1 MSTQHLDE
9 QQYDKFAAEAERLV
23 DLQIELRE
31 QLLAGQSLVPDSG
44 EDGAFSRASA
54 AKQTEVLRGEAA
66 KLEQRE
72 AVLVIVGT
80 MKAGKSTSINA
91 IVGTEA
97 LPTRNRP
104 MTTLPTLIRHTPG
117 QHRPAL
123 SFDNRAP
130 MEQLMSDLRDRLE
143 QKSNKWLEKR
153 RHRDPHFDELV
164 ETVEK
169 GVGFKPR
176 YEGADEI
183 AEFLRDLNDLARLA
197 GEAGVEFPFA
207 DYDEVHEMPVI
218 EVEFAHVVGGAAG
231 GGRLAL
237 LDTPGPNEY
246 RQPQLRKLLRDQLAK
261 ATAVLT
267 VLDYTQLKSDADAEI
282 RSELD
287 AIKDVMAG
295 RAYALVNKFDE
306 RDSHGDD
313 EHQVRL
319 LVAEDLMDG
328 VVSADDV
335 FPASARPAYLANRA
349 KHEMGLE
356 GQLPDPAREPWVED
370 FAQEAFG
377 KASWRS
383 GIADAQKVI
392 ENADALWEYSRFNP
406 LLERVIRAAHANAA
420 LLAVDST
427 ASKLV
432 DHADRLENYLSIRTS
447 ALDRDVADLERQ
459 ASKIE
464 ESMAALAQSA
474 DEAKAHTDGLL
485 TDLGRSIESDAKGIV
500 EQAEKM
506 LDEYFRTGK
515 RVEQDKAKKSKEEE
529 DEKRLS
535 PYPTFLSRALDSWGF
550 SSLTY
555 RDDTDFDP
563 NEPSVKFKSKSEAR
577 DMVDRIT
584 RSAVQILAVAE
595 DELRK
600 ALEQRVDEFDS
611 AFSSAR
617 EASTR
622 AVLTDM
628 RESAAKDGFT
638 IKVPAISPPRLSV
651 NVSSNELIGNVIS
664 TKTTRK
670 IKRVEQG
677 GPGGAVK
684 RGAGWLFGQDDWGY
698 DDVEVIKKRHYVD
711 VQKARKQITAGLGEK
726 FNGLGGIAAEI
737 VKDAVDDSVTI
748 FFAELHAK
756 VEEIRQDF
764 LQSKRDKEL
773 SREDREKLRTTLGR
787 FLEDAKDAATDCAG
801 LKQDVG
807 TSLPTLRSDREAA
820 AKPDR

>member
-9 QQYDKFAAEAERLV
+9 QQYDKFAAEAERLGG
-23 DLQIELRE
+23 LQIELRE
-31 QLLAGQSLVPDSG
+31 QLLAGQSLVRDSG
-44 EDGAFSRASA
+44 EEGAFSRASA
-54 AKQTEVLRGEAA
+54 AKQIEVLRGEAA

-143 QKSNKWLEKR
+143 QKSTKWLEKR
-153 RHRDPHFDELV
+153 RQRDPHFDELV

-197 GEAGVEFPFA
+197 GEAGVDFPFA

-246 RQPQLRKLLRDQLAK
+246 GQRQLRKVLRDQLAK

-267 VLDYTQLKSDADAEI
+267 VLDYTQLKSDADAKI
-282 RSELD
+282 RRELD

-349 KHEMGLE
+349 KHEVGLA

-377 KASWRS
+377 RASWRS

-432 DHADRLENYLSIRTS
+432 DHAERLENYLSIRTS

-464 ESMAALAQSA
+464 ESMAALDRSEG
-474 DEAKAHTDGLL
+474 EATTRTNDLVA
-485 TDLGRSIESDAKGIV
+485 DLGRSVERDAKEIV

-506 LDEYFRTGK
+506 LEKYFRTGQ
-515 RVEQDKAKKSKEEE
+515 RVERGKRRRAKKEQTST
-529 DEKRLS
+529 
-535 PYPTFLSRALDSWGF
+535 PVWAALFDSIDYG
-550 SSLTY
+550 
-555 RDDTDFDP
+555 DDQDFNP
-563 NEPSVKFKSKSEAR
+563 ARRSVSFKSKSGAR

-584 RSAVQILAVAE
+584 ASAIQIAAVAE
-595 DELRK
+595 EALRR
-600 ALEQRVDEFDS
+600 ALDRRIDDFDS

-617 EASTR
+617 EIGTR
-622 AVLTDM
+622 TVLADM
-628 RESAAKDGFT
+628 RESAAKGGFT
-638 IKVPAISPPRLSV
+638 IKVPAINPPRVSV
-651 NVSSNELIGNVIS
+651 NVSSSELVGNVIR
-664 TKTTRK
+664 TKTTTK
-670 IKRVEQG
+670 TKTIRVEQEG
-677 GPGGAVK
+677 GWGALK
-684 RGAGWLFGQDDWGY
+684 RLVDVGDFGWGY
-698 DDVEVIKKRHYVD
+698 DDVTYKEKKKRHSVD
-711 VQKARKQITAGLGEK
+711 VHEAQRQITAGLGKK
-726 FNGLGGIAAEI
+726 FNGLGDLAAER
-737 VKDAVDDSVTI
+737 VKDAVEDSVET
-748 FFAELHAK
+748 FFNELRAK

-787 FLEDAKDAATDCAG
+787 FLENAKDAATDCAG
-801 LKQDVG
+801 LKQDVD

-820 AKPDR
+820 AKPNR

>member
-44 EDGAFSRASA
+44 EEGAFSRASA
-54 AKQTEVLRGEAA
+54 AKQIEVLRGEAA

-130 MEQLMSDLRDRLE
+130 MEQLMSDLGTRLE
-143 QKSNKWLEKR
+143 QKQKSTKWLEKR
-153 RHRDPHFDELV
+153 RQRDPHFDDLV
-164 ETVEK
+164 GTIKK
-169 GVGFKPR
+169 GDGFKPR

-197 GEAGVEFPFA
+197 GEVSVDFPFA

-231 GGRLAL
+231 SGRLAL

-474 DEAKAHTDGLL
+474 DEAKANTDGLL

-500 EQAEKM
+500 EQAGKM
-506 LDEYFRTGK
+506 LEEYFRTGK
-515 RVEQDKAKKSKEEE
+515 
-529 DEKRLS
+529 
-535 PYPTFLSRALDSWGF
+535 
-550 SSLTY
+550 
-555 RDDTDFDP
+555 
-563 NEPSVKFKSKSEAR
+563 
-577 DMVDRIT
+577 
-584 RSAVQILAVAE
+584 
-595 DELRK
+595 
-600 ALEQRVDEFDS
+600 
-611 AFSSAR
+611 
-617 EASTR
+617 
-622 AVLTDM
+622 
-628 RESAAKDGFT
+628 
-638 IKVPAISPPRLSV
+638 
-651 NVSSNELIGNVIS
+651 
-664 TKTTRK
+664 
-670 IKRVEQG
+670 
-677 GPGGAVK
+677 
-684 RGAGWLFGQDDWGY
+684 
-698 DDVEVIKKRHYVD
+698 
-711 VQKARKQITAGLGEK
+711 
-726 FNGLGGIAAEI
+726 
-737 VKDAVDDSVTI
+737 
-748 FFAELHAK
+748 
-756 VEEIRQDF
+756 
-764 LQSKRDKEL
+764 
-773 SREDREKLRTTLGR
+773 
-787 FLEDAKDAATDCAG
+787 
-801 LKQDVG
+801 
-807 TSLPTLRSDREAA
+807 
-820 AKPDR
+820 

>member
-31 QLLAGQSLVPDSG
+31 QLLAGQSLVPDSR
-44 EDGAFSRASA
+44 EEGAFSRASA
-54 AKQTEVLRGEAA
+54 AKQIEVLRGEAA

-143 QKSNKWLEKR
+143 QKQKSTKWLEKR

-464 ESMAALAQSA
+464 ESMAVLAQSA
-474 DEAKAHTDGLL
+474 DEAKTHTDGLL
-485 TDLGRSIESDAKGIV
+485 TDLGRSVESDAKGIV

-506 LDEYFRTGK
+506 LKEYFRTGK
-515 RVEQDKAKKSKEEE
+515 RVEQDKTKKSKK
-529 DEKRLS
+529 EKPSHAGVLFKLLG
-535 PYPTFLSRALDSWGF
+535 YA
-550 SSLTY
+550 
-555 RDDTDFDP
+555 DDRDFDP
-563 NEPSVKFKSKSEAR
+563 DTHSVKFKSESEAR

-638 IKVPAISPPRLSV
+638 IKVPAINPPRVSV
-651 NVSSNELIGNVIS
+651 NVSSNELVGNVIR

-670 IKRVEQG
+670 TKRVEQG
-677 GPGGAVK
+677 GVGGSIK
-684 RGAGWLFGQDDWGY
+684 RGFGSLFGQEDWGY

-726 FNGLGGIAAEI
+726 FNGLGGIAAEN

-773 SREDREKLRTTLGR
+773 SREDREKLRATLGH

-807 TSLPTLRSDREAA
+807 TSLPTLRSDREDA

>member
-1 MSTQHLDE
+1 MSTKNLDE
-9 QQYDKFAAEAERLV
+9 QQYGKFTAEAERLV

-44 EDGAFSRASA
+44 EEGAFSRASA
-54 AKQTEVLRGEAA
+54 AKQIEVLRGEGA

-91 IVGTEA
+91 IVGTEV

-130 MEQLMSDLRDRLE
+130 MEQLMSDLGTRLE
-143 QKSNKWLEKR
+143 QKQKSTKWLEKR
-153 RHRDPHFDELV
+153 RQRDPHFDDLV
-164 ETVEK
+164 GTIKK
-169 GVGFKPR
+169 GDGFKPR

-197 GEAGVEFPFA
+197 GEVGVDFPFA

-282 RSELD
+282 GRELE
-287 AIKDVMAG
+287 AIKDVMEG

-349 KHEMGLE
+349 KHEVDLT

-377 KASWRS
+377 RASWRS

-432 DHADRLENYLSIRTS
+432 DHAERLENYLSIRTS

-474 DEAKAHTDGLL
+474 DEAKSHTDGLL
-485 TDLGRSIESDAKGIV
+485 TNLGRSVESDAKGIV

-506 LDEYFRTGK
+506 LKEYFRTGK
-515 RVEQDKAKKSKEEE
+515 RVEQDKTKKSKEERPSPE
-529 DEKRLS
+529 SLFGRWAGLIEGFDVLS
-535 PYPTFLSRALDSWGF
+535 YSDD
-550 SSLTY
+550 
-555 RDDTDFDP
+555 RDFNPDK
-563 NEPSVKFKSKSEAR
+563 PSVKFKSKSEAR
-577 DMVDRIT
+577 DMVDQIT
-584 RSAVQILAVAE
+584 RSAVQVLTVAE
-595 DELRK
+595 DALRK
-600 ALEQRVDEFDS
+600 ALEQRLDEFDN

-617 EASTR
+617 EASTS
-622 AVLTDM
+622 AVLADM

-638 IKVPAISPPRLSV
+638 IKVPAINPPRLSV
-651 NVSSNELIGNVIS
+651 NVSSSELVGNVIR
-664 TKTTRK
+664 TKTTYREKSVEKEGVIAWVARK
-670 IKRVEQG
+670 VNMG
-677 GPGGAVK
+677 GYK
-684 RGAGWLFGQDDWGY
+684 TETQ
-698 DDVEVIKKRHYVD
+698 KKTRHYFD
-711 VQKARKQITAGLGEK
+711 LRKARQQITAGLGEK
-726 FNGLGGIAAEI
+726 FNGLGSLAAEH
-737 VKDAVDDSVTI
+737 VNDAVHDSVTT
-748 FFAELHAK
+748 FFDELHAK

-773 SREDREKLRTTLGR
+773 SREDREKLRATLGH
-787 FLEDAKDAATDCAG
+787 FLEDAKDAATDSAG

-820 AKPDR
+820 DKPDR